1 MDGEVLMRTLL
12 LLLALSSA
20 ACLRQTEFKCTTS
33 ADCSASGAVCEA
45 NSYCSFVDPNCA
57 SGRRFGD
64 LSGSV
69 AGQCVGG
76 NTGVDGGV
84 DTMTD
89 GGGNGNC
96 PATYAAVGGQA
107 HRYRVIAGM
116 AVWMVQKTA
125 CAADGANAYLAVP
138 DNATELQALVTT
150 AATAHVWVGIDDQ
163 TTEGTYQTTKG
174 GTVPA
179 NDPMWDTGE
188 PDNAPLVGGGQADC
202 VVGVMAN
209 AKLADDGCAKTY
221 PAICE
226 CEP

>member
-1 MDGEVLMRTLL
+1 MRTLL
-12 LLLALSSA
+12 LLVALSTA

-33 ADCSASGAVCEA
+33 AECSASGAVCEA
-45 NSYCSFVDPNCA
+45 NGYCSFTDPNCT

-64 LSGSV
+64 LSGPV

-76 NTGVDGGV
+76 NTGVDGGM
-84 DTMTD
+84 DTMGD

-96 PATYAAVGGQA
+96 PASYTAVSGQA
-107 HRYRVIAGM
+107 HRYRVISTMG
-116 AVWMVQKTA
+116 VWMAHKTA

-138 DNATELQALVTT
+138 NDGTELQSLVTT
-150 AATAHVWVGIDDQ
+150 AAATYVWVGIEDPM
-163 TTEGTYQTTKG
+163 EGTYQTTNG
-174 GTVPA
+174 GTIPA

-188 PDNAPLVGGGQADC
+188 PNNMPLVGGGQADC

-209 AKLADDGCAKTY
+209 AKLADDNCGKTY